1 MIFKQDFSL
10 KKVPNKWVWPIVFL
24 ISIGG
29 LSYMGLNPNLIKDW
43 WWVLVSYNESPSK
56 SCANDSVF
64 VVPFNLGNSKK
75 YIKTCNKNKHFTHQ
89 PKCSLSPQRAHMQ

>member
-43 WWVLVSYNESPSK
+43 WWVLVSYNVVVVFIAGFYVFLAVSK
-56 SCANDSVF
+56 VKRD
-64 VVPFNLGNSKK
+64 
-75 YIKTCNKNKHFTHQ
+75 NKNMNKRIFYQ
-89 PKCSLSPQRAHMQ
+89 SNLEQKPAS